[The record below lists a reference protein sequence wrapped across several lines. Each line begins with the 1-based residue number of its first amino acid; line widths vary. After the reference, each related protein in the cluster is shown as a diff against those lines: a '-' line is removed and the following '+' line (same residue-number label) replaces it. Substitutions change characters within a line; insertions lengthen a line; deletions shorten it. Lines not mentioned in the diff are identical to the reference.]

1 MAPSRNGAKRSSPR
15 FAVVLLAAAIVL
27 SLGIWWWKSK
37 SADNPSASNS
47 AVANAANSSSEF
59 QKLKGRWQRLDG
71 GYIVEIKGVAGN
83 GSIEAAYFNPQSIHV
98 AKAEAS
104 KENNA

>member
-1 MAPSRNGAKRSSPR
+1 
-15 FAVVLLAAAIVL
+15 
-27 SLGIWWWKSK
+27 
-37 SADNPSASNS
+37 
-47 AVANAANSSSEF
+47 
-59 QKLKGRWQRLDG
+59 
-71 GYIVEIKGVAGN
+71 VEIKRVAGN